1 MKIIIVGAGTVG
13 AAICQQLANEGH
25 DITMVDK
32 ENAALYDISDKND
45 VFAVDGNGAD
55 VAVLE
60 KAGADRADLL
70 IAVTSSDELNIL
82 CCAAARKLGTHH
94 TIARVRNPEYSGLV
108 KLMKDEMEISLTIN
122 PEYAVA
128 KEISRILRF
137 PSAMKIDSFCRGR
150 VELAEIEVDALSPL
164 LGSTLY
170 ELRNKLNIRFL
181 VCAVVRNGEAHIPKG
196 YFKLEE
202 GDVLCVTAPED
213 EITKFFKAIGAY
225 KHPVRHV
232 LIVGGGRIT
241 YYLEGLLKKAKIDS
255 TVIEKDK
262 ELCRSLA
269 EDFDCTVI
277 CGDGTDRDLL
287 TEEGLEK
294 TDAFLSLSDEDEEN
308 VILSM
313 FAESK
318 SSGKVVTLIR
328 AMSYIDLFRSIG
340 LESIVSPKSATMS
353 YILRYV
359 RSMNNMR
366 GADIESVH
374 KLMEDKAEALEF
386 LVKENIDGIT
396 GIPLKELKL
405 RSGLLIACIVHQD
418 QIIIPSGDDLISRG
432 DTVIVV
438 TAQAQ
443 IKGIKDILK

>member
-32 ENAALYDISDKND
+32 ENSALYDISDKND

-359 RSMNNMR
+359 RSMNNTR

-396 GIPLKELKL
+396 EIPLKELKL